1 MLFSYSIP
9 YGFDFILAID
19 WLVDSFRTMLNVTG
33 DSVVAAMVTHYADL
47 EGIEDPLET
56 DIVQAAKGEKT
67 LRNDEI
73 KAAAAEAGVGGGSN
87 EGSEEEGA

>member
-1 MLFSYSIP
+1 
-9 YGFDFILAID
+9 
-19 WLVDSFRTMLNVTG
+19 MLNVTG

-73 KAAAAEAGVGGGSN
+73 KAAAAEAGVASN